1 MPPKTNE
8 SLPILEYENEHFSLE
23 NELHDRSSSQTC
35 KSLSASSSDGKKN
48 RVGILAY
55 LCRLEQRMDEKFGL
69 ESEAIIR
76 KLPENRKAV
85 KWYEELSMAL
95 LWASGTMNL
104 ACCSTGFLGW
114 SFGLSLKQS
123 LLCCIFGS
131 ILGSS
136 VTGYLATF
144 GAATGLRQMS
154 ISRYSFGWWPNKLVA
169 LLNVIQ
175 QIGWAAVGC
184 ITGGVA
190 LSAVASHHLSPRVG
204 VVIIAA
210 ISFCFS
216 LLGLRVILVYERY
229 AWIVFFVI
237 FMILFGE
244 AAPYVDNKTPTSLE
258 GSALPGAVLTLLA
271 IVYGSSASW
280 CTIASDYY
288 VEYPANENR
297 IKVFLLTTL
306 GLAVPTS
313 IGMTAGAVAASTLN
327 NQPAWKDAYDEGIGD
342 ALLNI
347 FRPSG
352 FSHFLVVMLMLS
364 AVNVNIMNTYSAGL
378 SIQQMAKPLSAVP
391 RFIWTFLCFA
401 ITIGLGVGG
410 SSDLNQYLQSFLSLL
425 GYWCTSYFII
435 ILEEHAF
442 IRRGKFTNY
451 NLDAWNDPNKLPHGI
466 AAAVAFG
473 LGVVAW
479 VMGMSEDWYVGPLA
493 DLFEGSSGGDMAN
506 EFTFVVTG
514 TSYLPLRMIEL
525 SYFGR

>member
-184 ITGGVA
+184 ITGGIA

-237 FMILFGE
+237 FMILFG
-244 AAPYVDNKTPTSLE
+244 
-258 GSALPGAVLTLLA
+258 
-271 IVYGSSASW
+271 
-280 CTIASDYY
+280 
-288 VEYPANENR
+288 
-297 IKVFLLTTL
+297 
-306 GLAVPTS
+306 
-313 IGMTAGAVAASTLN
+313 
-327 NQPAWKDAYDEGIGD
+327 
-342 ALLNI
+342 
-347 FRPSG
+347 
-352 FSHFLVVMLMLS
+352 
-364 AVNVNIMNTYSAGL
+364 
-378 SIQQMAKPLSAVP
+378 
-391 RFIWTFLCFA
+391 
-401 ITIGLGVGG
+401 
-410 SSDLNQYLQSFLSLL
+410 LSL
-425 GYWCTSYFII
+425 IHI
-435 ILEEHAF
+435 
-442 IRRGKFTNY
+442 
-451 NLDAWNDPNKLPHGI
+451 
-466 AAAVAFG
+466 
-473 LGVVAW
+473 
-479 VMGMSEDWYVGPLA
+479 
-493 DLFEGSSGGDMAN
+493 
-506 EFTFVVTG
+506 
-514 TSYLPLRMIEL
+514 
-525 SYFGR
+525 